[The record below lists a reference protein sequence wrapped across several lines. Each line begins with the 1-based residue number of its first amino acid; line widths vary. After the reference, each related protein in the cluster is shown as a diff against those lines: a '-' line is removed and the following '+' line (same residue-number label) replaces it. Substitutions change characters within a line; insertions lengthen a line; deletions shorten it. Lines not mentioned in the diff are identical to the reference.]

1 MLVHVCCDL
10 AMHWQ
15 SLTKIAEQCC
25 IALLVHAHHQCS
37 SLRLVIVCIST
48 NNYLSYDCKQ
58 LVALTGFQLAQHLHT
73 MYRQ

>member
-25 IALLVHAHHQCS
+25 IALFVHAHHQCS
-37 SLRLVIVCIST
+37 SVIVCIST
-48 NNYLSYDCKQ
+48 NSYLRYDCKQ